1 MRKIIINKTAG
12 ELDIKDTGVSLAPY
26 ASYTIVPQ
34 DFWLWAAS
42 KNAVEFIVD
51 GKIVVNDG
59 EDDLPIRYGIG
70 VLQDNQAVINEY
82 YTLFQDDD
90 VLIGNGEIL
99 YYNDEMWST
108 DEVPFYNQQQ
118 TPEDDIL

>member
-1 MRKIIINKTAG
+1 MRKIIINKTSD

-26 ASYTIVPQ
+26 ASYTLIPQ

-42 KNAVEFIVD
+42 KNAVELVAA

-82 YTLFQDDD
+82 YTLVQDDD
-90 VLIGNGEIL
+90 VLVGNGEIL

-108 DEVPFYNQQQ
+108 DDVPFYNQQQ
-118 TPEDDIL
+118 IPEDDIL

>member
-42 KNAVEFIVD
+42 KNAVELIAAGMV
-51 GKIVVNDG
+51 VVNDG

-70 VLQDNQAVINEY
+70 ILQDNQAVINEY
-82 YTLFQDDD
+82 YTLVQDDD
-90 VLIGNGEIL
+90 VLVGNGEIL

>member
-1 MRKIIINKTAG
+1 MRKIIINKTAS

-42 KNAVEFIVD
+42 KNAVELIAAGMV
-51 GKIVVNDG
+51 VVNDG

-70 VLQDNQAVINEY
+70 ILQDNQAVINEY
-82 YTLFQDDD
+82 YTLVQDDD
-90 VLIGNGEIL
+90 VLVGNGEIL